1 MYTVKQM
8 SIELTFDL
16 QTKSIQYYLYI
27 CHSQFRAFSQIILKK
42 LECDYNKDF
51 KIIICYDLD
60 IWRSLHC
67 R

>member
-16 QTKSIQYYLYI
+16 QTKSIQHYLYI

-60 IWRSLHC
+60 I
-67 R
+67 

>member
-16 QTKSIQYYLYI
+16 KTKSIQYYLYI

-42 LECDYNKDF
+42 LECDYDKDF

-60 IWRSLHC
+60 I
-67 R
+67 

>member
-51 KIIICYDLD
+51 KIIICYNLD
-60 IWRSLHC
+60 I
-67 R
+67 

>member
-27 CHSQFRAFSQIILKK
+27 CHSQFRAFSQIRLKTEF
-42 LECDYNKDF
+42 ECDYDKDF
-51 KIIICYDLD
+51 KIIIC
-60 IWRSLHC
+60 
-67 R
+67 

>member
-1 MYTVKQM
+1 MCTVKQM

-42 LECDYNKDF
+42 LECDYDKDF

-60 IWRSLHC
+60 I
-67 R
+67 

>member
-27 CHSQFRAFSQIILKK
+27 CHSQIRAFSQIILKK

-60 IWRSLHC
+60 I
-67 R
+67 

>member
-27 CHSQFRAFSQIILKK
+27 FHSQFRAFSQIILKK

-60 IWRSLHC
+60 I
-67 R
+67 

>member
-16 QTKSIQYYLYI
+16 QTKSIQYYFYI

-60 IWRSLHC
+60 I
-67 R
+67 

>member
-27 CHSQFRAFSQIILKK
+27 CHSQFRALVRLKK
-42 LECDYNKDF
+42 LECDYDKDF

-60 IWRSLHC
+60 I
-67 R
+67 

>member
-16 QTKSIQYYLYI
+16 KTKSIQYYLYI

-60 IWRSLHC
+60 I
-67 R
+67 

>member
-27 CHSQFRAFSQIILKK
+27 CHSQFRALSQIILKK
-42 LECDYNKDF
+42 LECDYDKDF

-60 IWRSLHC
+60 I
-67 R
+67 

>member
-27 CHSQFRAFSQIILKK
+27 CHSQPRAFSQIILKK

-60 IWRSLHC
+60 I
-67 R
+67 